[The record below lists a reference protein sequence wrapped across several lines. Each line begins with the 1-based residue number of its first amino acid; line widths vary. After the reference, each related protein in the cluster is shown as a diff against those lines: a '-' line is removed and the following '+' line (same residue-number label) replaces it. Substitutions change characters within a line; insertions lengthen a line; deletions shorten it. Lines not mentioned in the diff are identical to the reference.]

1 MEFPL
6 LKELKDT
13 EEICPKH
20 NIPLVQ
26 LRETTQFCT
35 ECQKEKIQ
43 ADESKRVENAEERH
57 YRRRT
62 VETLEKD
69 SLVGDPLL
77 WGASFENYQ
86 TDNEETTKALEL
98 SKVFAAEY
106 LNPEKNFNTIFSG
119 VPGAGKSH
127 LAMSILKMVNENANP
142 LMSCL
147 FISVNDLMRV
157 IKDSISN
164 KESKYTEDNMIRL
177 LTKADLLVL
186 DDLGSESSFKR
197 ETTESSEYNQKILF
211 AILNARSRTI
221 ITTNLSSEELRAIY
235 NPKIISRIFRGV
247 EGHIIKFTSETK
259 DKRAKIQF

>member
-6 LKELKDT
+6 LKKLKDT

-26 LRETTQFCT
+26 LRETTPFCT

-62 VETLEKD
+62 IETLEKD
-69 SLVGDPLL
+69 SILGDPSLQKV
-77 WGASFENYQ
+77 SFDTYL
-86 TDNEETTKALEL
+86 TDNQETSKALEL
-98 SKVFAAEY
+98 SRLFAAEY

-127 LAMSILKMVNENANP
+127 LAMSILKTVNENADP
-142 LMSCL
+142 FMSCL
-147 FISVNDLMRV
+147 FISVNDLMRL

-197 ETTESSEYNQKILF
+197 EVTESSEYNQKILF